1 MTRTTTELVWA
12 ATQNDA
18 VYTSAW
24 DAVTARLVPLMV
36 IGLAIAVT
44 AGLLIAEYLDARTYP
59 SPGAWI
65 RDPRNMARVAIA
77 TAMTAVMLVLASPAF
92 LMDMFDLERYVERI
106 PGGFATAATWY
117 AALYFAT
124 LLRGAKLLFPSE
136 ESATSTECRHR

>member
-1 MTRTTTELVWA
+1 
-12 ATQNDA
+12 
-18 VYTSAW
+18 
-24 DAVTARLVPLMV
+24 MV

-59 SPGAWI
+59 SPDAWI

-77 TAMTAVMLVLASPAF
+77 TAMTAVMLLLASPAF

-136 ESATSTECRHR
+136 ESASSTECRHR